1 MSFNIED
8 IKSRYIFPFN
18 DNFKRKSNYRL
29 EDSSNLIEPEDPR
42 IVYESNV
49 FHFPFTQ
56 VKLSLNTLKE
66 LQNPI
71 DAKMANISSFLDSF
85 YQEFPTHIFPL
96 APEPPKHSNS
106 SLTQTNL
113 NSTLINQHLNFTSS
127 LKHSQPTKTITSQ
140 SYGKTLKQTTTM
152 LFTKQQVDM
161 MFGVLR
167 SESMVKFIGVFLHL
181 AYWCIFGGVN
191 PIQIESAM
199 KKKMYIMMFETV
211 EYFKIKVDNKK
222 LWAIL
227 VFPMVL
233 LTLKMAAHYFFSLQY
248 TKIFQSEETKKL
260 GIDELALDKI
270 MYLVEKMFDQSNING
285 RFIFLES

>member
-1 MSFNIED
+1 M
-8 IKSRYIFPFN
+8 
-18 DNFKRKSNYRL
+18 
-29 EDSSNLIEPEDPR
+29 
-42 IVYESNV
+42 
-49 FHFPFTQ
+49 
-56 VKLSLNTLKE
+56 KLSLNTLKE

-71 DAKMANISSFLDSF
+71 DAKMTNISSFLDSF

-96 APEPPKHSNS
+96 APDPPKHSNS

-113 NSTLINQHLNFTSS
+113 NSTLINQHLNITSGI
-127 LKHSQPTKTITSQ
+127 KHSQPSAKSKTIVKTSQ
-140 SYGKTLKQTTTM
+140 SFGKQTAQTTM

-161 MFGVLR
+161 MFGILR

-248 TKIFQSEETKKL
+248 TKIFQS
-260 GIDELALDKI
+260 
-270 MYLVEKMFDQSNING
+270 
-285 RFIFLES
+285 